1 MGGNIERGTINITKS
16 SSERVQHE
24 HPEYE
29 LFVANDSCFQLKQP
43 MSWKEF
49 RFSHLM
55 NFLMPLNHY
64 DCLPHSWIS
73 KNGGANDKLQHVA
86 RRMHKLKSLIFFF
99 LNFLKRTTTHAVFNY
114 QIVMFLCGRT
124 NSWTGKTC
132 IEESRSWPVRW
143 SFNGRVMGS
152 L

>member
-1 MGGNIERGTINITKS
+1 MNSATGGNIERGAINITKS

-99 LNFLKRTTTHAVFNY
+99 SQFPQKNN
-114 QIVMFLCGRT
+114 
-124 NSWTGKTC
+124 NSCSIQLPDSDVSMWENK
-132 IEESRSWPVRW
+132 
-143 SFNGRVMGS
+143 
-152 L
+152 